1 MLLRLC
7 ARLPSD
13 LRSRTLP
20 ASSAPISPAKTLIPE
35 TGKPSTIPL
44 TTFVARPQDLKQ
56 WPLLNQGLRRVL
68 ATRPMSLTY
77 DQASDRRVAG
87 SFRATL
93 TNPSLNPSYDTSSRH
108 CDRVWLTL
116 QLNQVEKETFIL
128 GLRSL
133 SERHKKRPSSCWA
146 FFC

>member
-93 TNPSLNPSYDTSSRH
+93 TNPSYKPVLQIRLTTHHHDTAIEFRSPFNTIKLKRRLSSS
-108 CDRVWLTL
+108 V
-116 QLNQVEKETFIL
+116 
-128 GLRSL
+128 
-133 SERHKKRPSSCWA
+133 
-146 FFC
+146 